1 MGTYIPFTEQQR
13 EQARLTDLAAFLR
26 QCGEEVKRSGSE
38 NMWLDHGQ
46 KVTIRGN
53 LWFHQYEQIGGDAV
67 DFARRFYNL
76 DYREAVLT
84 LTSMGV
90 GIIREPVEPF
100 TQKPLQIP
108 AKYENMRRVYGY
120 LLQRRGIDKEVLDT
134 FARQGLVYEC
144 QRYHNAVFV
153 GTDKAGNIR
162 HIHKRSTAA
171 QGGFKGNAPGSKPE
185 FSFHWH
191 GDGDVLYLFEAPID
205 MLSFIS
211 MFKHHWKSQSN
222 AASCGVSD
230 KVLWQ
235 MLKDSPR
242 IKKVYICFDNDEPGQ
257 QAAQRISRE
266 LTEKNIWHEIYPPEN
281 KDWNE
286 DLRKW
291 RKGQASWKE
300 SQC

>member
-1 MGTYIPFTEQQR
+1 MSYINFTEEQR

-53 LWFHQYEQIGGDAV
+53 LWFHQYEQVGGDAV
-67 DFARRFYNL
+67 DFVRRFYNL

-90 GIIREPVEPF
+90 GMIWEPVEPF

-108 AKYENMRRVYGY
+108 AQYENMRRVYGY

-134 FARQGLVYEC
+134 FVYRGLVYEC
-144 QRYHNAVFV
+144 DRYHNAVFV
-153 GTDKAGNIR
+153 GIDKEKKIR

-171 QGGFKGNAPGSKPE
+171 QGGFKGNAPGSEPE
-185 FSFHWH
+185 YSFHWH
-191 GDGDVLYLFEAPID
+191 GGGDVLYLFEAPID

-211 MFKHHWKSQSN
+211 MFKHCWKSQSY

-235 MLKDSPR
+235 MLKDGPH

-266 LTEKNIWHEIYPPEN
+266 MTEKGIWHEIYPPEN

-286 DLRKW
+286 DLLAW
-291 RKGQASWKE
+291 RKGQA
-300 SQC
+300 

>member
-1 MGTYIPFTEQQR
+1 MGTYIPFTEEQR
-13 EQARLTDLAAFLR
+13 EQARMTDLEAFLR

-53 LWFHQYEQIGGDAV
+53 LWFHQYEQVGGDAV
-67 DFARRFYNL
+67 DFVRRFYNL

-90 GIIREPVEPF
+90 SMIREPVEPF
-100 TQKPLQIP
+100 AQKPLQIP

-134 FARQGLVYEC
+134 FAYRGLVYEC
-144 QRYHNAVFV
+144 DRYHNAVFV
-153 GTDKAGNIR
+153 GIDKEKKIR

-171 QGGFKGNAPGSKPE
+171 QGGFKGNAPGSEPE
-185 FSFHWH
+185 YSFHWH
-191 GDGDVLYLFEAPID
+191 GGGDVLYLFEAPID

-211 MFKHHWKSQSN
+211 MFKHCWKSQSY

-235 MLKDSPR
+235 MLKDGPH

-266 LTEKNIWHEIYPPEN
+266 MTEKNIWHEIYPPEN

-286 DLRKW
+286 DLLKW
-291 RKGQASWKE
+291 RKGQV
-300 SQC
+300 

>member
-1 MGTYIPFTEQQR
+1 MRTYIPFSEEQR

-53 LWFHQYEQIGGDAV
+53 LWFHQYEQVGGDAV
-67 DFARRFYNL
+67 DFVRRFYNL

-90 GIIREPVEPF
+90 DIIREPVEPF
-100 TQKPLQIP
+100 ASKPLQIP

-134 FARQGLVYEC
+134 FAYRGLVYEC
-144 QRYHNAVFV
+144 DRYHNAVFV
-153 GTDKAGNIR
+153 GIDKEKKIR

-171 QGGFKGNAPGSKPE
+171 QGGFKGNAPGSEPE
-185 FSFHWH
+185 YSFHWH
-191 GDGDVLYLFEAPID
+191 GGSDLLYLFEAPID

-211 MFKHHWKSQSN
+211 MFKHCWKSQSY

-235 MLKDSPR
+235 MLKDGPH

-266 LTEKNIWHEIYPPEN
+266 MTEKNIWHEIYPPEN

-286 DLRKW
+286 DLLKW
-291 RKGQASWKE
+291 RKGQV
-300 SQC
+300 

>member
-1 MGTYIPFTEQQR
+1 MGYIPFTEQQR

-53 LWFHQYEQIGGDAV
+53 LWFHQYEQVGGDAV
-67 DFARRFYNL
+67 DFVRRFYNL

-90 GIIREPVEPF
+90 GMIREPVEPF

-134 FARQGLVYEC
+134 FAYRGLVYEC
-144 QRYHNAVFV
+144 DRYHNAVFV
-153 GTDKAGNIR
+153 GIDKEKEIR

-171 QGGFKGNAPGSKPE
+171 QGGFKGNAPGSEPE
-185 FSFHWH
+185 YSFHWH
-191 GDGDVLYLFEAPID
+191 GGGDVLYLFEAPID

-211 MFKHHWKSQSN
+211 MFKHCWKSQSY

-235 MLKDSPR
+235 MLKDGPH
-242 IKKVYICFDNDEPGQ
+242 IKKVYICFDNDKPGQ

-266 LTEKNIWHEIYPPEN
+266 MTEKNIWHEIYPPEN

-286 DLRKW
+286 DLLKW
-291 RKGQASWKE
+291 RKGQV
-300 SQC
+300 

>member
-53 LWFHQYEQIGGDAV
+53 LWFHQYEQVGGDAV
-67 DFARRFYNL
+67 DFACRFYNL

-100 TQKPLQIP
+100 AKKPLQIP

-120 LLQRRGIDKEVLDT
+120 LLRRRGIDKEVLDT
-134 FARQGLVYEC
+134 FAYRGLVYEC
-144 QRYHNAVFV
+144 ERYHNAVFV
-153 GTDKAGNIR
+153 GTDKAGKVR

-171 QGGFKGNAPGSKPE
+171 QGGFKGNAPGSEPE
-185 FSFHWH
+185 YSFHWH
-191 GDGDVLYLFEAPID
+191 GGGDVLYLFEAPID

-211 MFKHHWKSQSN
+211 MFKHCWKSQSY

-235 MLKDSPR
+235 MLKDGPH
-242 IKKVYICFDNDEPGQ
+242 IKKVYICFDNDKPGQ

-266 LTEKNIWHEIYPPEN
+266 MTEKGIWHEIYPPEK

-286 DLRKW
+286 DLLAW
-291 RKGQASWKE
+291 RKGQA
-300 SQC
+300 

>member
-1 MGTYIPFTEQQR
+1 MGTYIPFTEEQR

-53 LWFHQYEQIGGDAV
+53 LWFHQYEQVGGDAV
-67 DFARRFYNL
+67 DFVRRFYNL

-90 GIIREPVEPF
+90 SMIREPVEPF
-100 TQKPLQIP
+100 AQKPLQIP

-120 LLQRRGIDKEVLDT
+120 LLRRRGIDKEVLDT
-134 FARQGLVYEC
+134 FAYRGLVYEC
-144 QRYHNAVFV
+144 DRYHNAVFV
-153 GTDKAGNIR
+153 GMDKAGNTR

-171 QGGFKGNAPGSKPE
+171 QGGFKGNAPGSEPE
-185 FSFHWH
+185 YSFHWH
-191 GDGDVLYLFEAPID
+191 GGGDVLYLFEAPID

-211 MFKHHWKSQSN
+211 MFKHCWKSQSY

-235 MLKDSPR
+235 MLKDGPH

-257 QAAQRISRE
+257 QAAQRISGE
-266 LTEKNIWHEIYPPEN
+266 MTEKGIWHEIYPPEN

-286 DLRKW
+286 DLLKW
-291 RKGQASWKE
+291 RKGQA
-300 SQC
+300 